1 MKKFILSMMLITF
14 FSISLF
20 GQTIEDFEKDF
31 INATKTEFSETDLNN
46 MYQKYSILL
55 EPYYDM
61 MELMENDEQI
71 VEYPLSKFKE
81 TASYKNNINIL
92 FNSKNDNQR
101 LLSYLVIAGAGDKK
115 FEKKLLE
122 RLKTEKSEANVIWA
136 GMTLM
141 LLKTKQTTA
150 LFDFLVEYE
159 DFGDAHM
166 LPLFI
171 QLDKE
176 SLQKTAYD
184 RINSKNVKAKILAA
198 QILSVTGKNKKT
210 EKLLLDAVR
219 NWDYSIKGYAIYS
232 IKELRIGNLKD
243 DFIPLLDNPQTRSIA
258 IQALANS
265 PTKED
270 VEFVNQL
277 LENEG
282 PVSEELLDGYFESKN
297 IENVKLWLNLV
308 STREIPKKYF
318 FVLDEQPLL
327 FSDELL
333 KDVQEALRTTKNI
346 QIQQH
351 LIKVLEGR
359 HDKDSMDIIF
369 AYLDSDDSSVRY
381 WTVYILK
388 GKQPVEVLNKLIEML
403 KNPEQREVSI
413 TNVLIENNID
423 SLQDIYEKIYQTDKS
438 RDWQSSSLKYLS
450 TFPKQNHKKIFLDI
464 LENPKSDFF
473 EKADA
478 CMGLANLKDESS
490 VDLIIQA
497 CEEQSAHSDYNA
509 RTFLVAL
516 SKIKGEKAR
525 KYIEKYKNSKEKMV
539 RNMANELLEGWDK

>member
-31 INATKTEFSETDLNN
+31 INATKTDFSETDLNN

-55 EPYYDM
+55 EPYYGM

-101 LLSYLVIAGAGDKK
+101 LLSYLVIAGAGDKN

-122 RLKTEKSEANVIWA
+122 RLKTEKTEANVIWA
-136 GMTLM
+136 GITLM
-141 LLKTKQTTA
+141 LLKSKQTTA

-166 LPLFI
+166 LPLYI

-184 RINSKNVKAKILAA
+184 RINSKNVKAKLLAA
-198 QILSVTGKNKKT
+198 QILSVTGNNKKT
-210 EKLLLDAVR
+210 EKLLRDAVK

-270 VEFVNQL
+270 VDFVNQL

-308 STREIPKKYF
+308 STREIPKNYYF
-318 FVLDEQPLL
+318 SVSEQPLL

-333 KDVQEALRTTKNI
+333 KDVQKALRTTKHVEI
-346 QIQQH
+346 QKY
-351 LIKVLEGR
+351 LIRVLEGR
-359 HDKDSMDIIF
+359 NDQESMDIIF
-369 AYLDSDDSSVRY
+369 AYLDSKDSSVRY
-381 WTVYILK
+381 WTVDILK
-388 GKQPVEVLNKLIEML
+388 GQQPVEVLNKLIEML
-403 KNPEQREVSI
+403 KNPEQRVVSI
-413 TNVLIENNID
+413 TDVLIENNIN

-450 TFPKQNHKKIFLDI
+450 TFPKQKHKKIFLDI

-473 EKADA
+473 AKADA
-478 CMGLANLKDESS
+478 SMGMANLKDESS
-490 VDLIIQA
+490 VDLIIKA
-497 CEEQSAHSDYNA
+497 CEEESAHSDYNA
-509 RTFLVAL
+509 RPYLIAL

-525 KYIEKYKNSKEKMV
+525 KYIEKYKNSKEKFIQDFV
-539 RNMANELLEGWDK
+539 KKLLVDWDN

>member
-1 MKKFILSMMLITF
+1 MILTTF
-14 FSISLF
+14 FSIALF
-20 GQTIEDFEKDF
+20 GQNIEDFEKDF
-31 INATKTEFSETDLNN
+31 INATRTEFTEADLDK
-46 MYQKYSILL
+46 MYESYSVFL

-81 TASYKNNINIL
+81 TASYKNNISIL

-122 RLKTEKSEANVIWA
+122 RLKTEKSEGNVIWA

-141 LLKTKQTTA
+141 LLKSKQTTA

-198 QILSVTGKNKKT
+198 QILSVTGNNKKT
-210 EKLLLDAVR
+210 EKLLRDAVK

-232 IKELRIGNLKD
+232 IKELRIGNLKN

-270 VEFVNQL
+270 VDFVNQL
-277 LENEG
+277 LDNKG
-282 PVSEELLDGYFESKN
+282 PVSEELLDGYYESKN
-297 IENVKLWLNLV
+297 IENVKLWLHLV
-308 STREIPKKYF
+308 STREIPENYF
-318 FVLDEQPLL
+318 FSVNEQPLL

-333 KDVQEALRTTKNI
+333 KDVQKALKTTKHI
-346 QIQQH
+346 QIQQY
-351 LIKVLEGR
+351 LISVLEGR
-359 HDKDSMDIIF
+359 SDKESMDIIF
-369 AYLDSDDSSVRY
+369 TYLDSKDSSVRY
-381 WTVYILK
+381 WTVDALK

-403 KNPEQREVSI
+403 KAPEQRVVSI
-413 TNVLIENNID
+413 TNVLIENKID
-423 SLQDIYEKIYQTDKS
+423 SLQTTYEKIYQTEKS
-438 RDWQSSSLKYLS
+438 LEWQRSSIEYLS
-450 TFPKQNHKKIFLDI
+450 TFPKQNHKKIFLEI
-464 LENPKSDFF
+464 LENAKEDSFI
-473 EKADA
+473 KMDA
-478 CMGLANLKDESS
+478 AMGLANLKDESS
-490 VDLIIQA
+490 VDAIIKT
-497 CEEQSAHSDYNA
+497 CEKESAHSDYNA
-509 RTFLVAL
+509 RTYLVAL
-516 SKIKGEKAR
+516 SKIKGEKAKR
-525 KYIEKYKNSKEKMV
+525 YIEKYKNSKENMV
-539 RNMANELLEGWDK
+539 KDLANELLAGWGK

>member
-1 MKKFILSMMLITF
+1 MMLITF

-31 INATKTEFSETDLNN
+31 INATRTEFTEADLDK
-46 MYQKYSILL
+46 MYESYSVFL

-71 VEYPLSKFKE
+71 VKYPLSKFKE

-101 LLSYLVIAGAGDKK
+101 LLSYLVIAGAGDKE

-122 RLKTEKSEANVIWA
+122 RLKTEKSEGNVIWA

-141 LLKTKQTTA
+141 LLKSKQTTA

-171 QLDKE
+171 ELDKE

-198 QILSVTGKNKKT
+198 QILSVTGNNEKT
-210 EKLLLDAVR
+210 EKLLRDAVK

-282 PVSEELLDGYFESKN
+282 PVSKELLDGYFESKN
-297 IENVKLWLNLV
+297 MENVKLWLHLV
-308 STREIPKKYF
+308 STKEIPESYF
-318 FVLDEQPLL
+318 FSTSDQPLL
-327 FSDELL
+327 FSDEVL
-333 KDVQEALRTTKNI
+333 KDVQETLRTTKNI
-346 QIQQH
+346 QIQKY

-359 HDKDSMDIIF
+359 NDKDSMDIIF
-369 AYLDSDDSSVRY
+369 SYLDSNDSSVRY
-381 WTVYILK
+381 WTVDILK

-403 KNPEQREVSI
+403 KNPEQRVVSI
-413 TNVLIENNID
+413 TGILIENNID

-438 RDWQSSSLKYLS
+438 RDWQSSSIEYLS
-450 TFPKQNHKKIFLDI
+450 NFPKQNHKKIFLEI

-473 EKADA
+473 AKADA
-478 CMGLANLKDESS
+478 SMGLANLKDESS
-490 VDLIIQA
+490 VDAIIKA
-497 CEEQSAHSDYNA
+497 CEEESAHSDYNA
-509 RTFLVAL
+509 RPYLIAL

-525 KYIEKYKNSKEKMV
+525 KYIEKYKNSKEKFIQDFV
-539 RNMANELLEGWDK
+539 EKLLVDWDN

>member
-1 MKKFILSMMLITF
+1 MKKFILSMILITF

-31 INATKTEFSETDLNN
+31 INATRTEFTKADLDKMYET
-46 MYQKYSILL
+46 YSVFL

-61 MELMENDEQI
+61 MELKENDEQI

-101 LLSYLVIAGAGDKK
+101 LLSYLVIAGAGDKN

-122 RLKTEKSEANVIWA
+122 RLKTEKSEVNVIWA
-136 GMTLM
+136 GITLM
-141 LLKTKQTTA
+141 LLKSKQTTA

-198 QILSVTGKNKKT
+198 QILSVTGNNEKT
-210 EKLLLDAVR
+210 EKLLRDAVK

-297 IENVKLWLNLV
+297 MENVKLWLNLV
-308 STREIPKKYF
+308 STREIPKNYYF
-318 FVLDEQPLL
+318 SVSEQPLL

-333 KDVQEALRTTKNI
+333 KDVQEALKTTRHTE
-346 QIQQH
+346 IQQY

-359 HDKDSMDIIF
+359 KDKESMDIIF
-369 AYLDSDDSSVRY
+369 TYLDSKDSSVRY
-381 WTVYILK
+381 WTVDILK
-388 GKQPVEVLNKLIEML
+388 GKQPVEVLNKLIDML
-403 KNPEQREVSI
+403 KNPEQRVVSI
-413 TNVLIENNID
+413 TGVLIENNID

-438 RDWQSSSLKYLS
+438 RDWQRSSIEYLS
-450 TFPKQNHKKIFLDI
+450 NFPKQKHKKIFLEI

-473 EKADA
+473 AKADA
-478 CMGLANLKDESS
+478 SMGLANLKDESS
-490 VDLIIQA
+490 VDAIIKA
-497 CEEQSAHSDYNA
+497 CEEESAHSDYNA
-509 RTFLVAL
+509 RPYLIAL
-516 SKIKGEKAR
+516 SKIKCEKAR
-525 KYIEKYKNSKEKMV
+525 KYIEKYTNSKEKIV
-539 RNMANELLEGWDK
+539 KDLAKELIAGWDN

>member
-31 INATKTEFSETDLNN
+31 INATRTEFTKADLDKMYET
-46 MYQKYSILL
+46 YSVFL

-61 MELMENDEQI
+61 MELKENDEQI

-101 LLSYLVIAGAGDKK
+101 LLSYLVIAGAGDKN

-122 RLKTEKSEANVIWA
+122 RLKTEKSEVNVIWA
-136 GMTLM
+136 GITLM
-141 LLKTKQTTA
+141 LLKSKQTTA

-198 QILSVTGKNKKT
+198 QILSVTGNNEKT
-210 EKLLLDAVR
+210 EKLLRDAVK

-297 IENVKLWLNLV
+297 MENVKLWLNLV
-308 STREIPKKYF
+308 STREIPKNYYF
-318 FVLDEQPLL
+318 SVSEQPLL

-333 KDVQEALRTTKNI
+333 KDVQEALKTTRHTE
-346 QIQQH
+346 IQQY

-359 HDKDSMDIIF
+359 KDKESMDIIF
-369 AYLDSDDSSVRY
+369 TYLDSKDSSVRY
-381 WTVYILK
+381 WTVDILK
-388 GKQPVEVLNKLIEML
+388 GKQPVEVLNKLIDML
-403 KNPEQREVSI
+403 KNPEQRVVSI
-413 TNVLIENNID
+413 TGVLIENNID

-438 RDWQSSSLKYLS
+438 RDWQRSSIEYLS
-450 TFPKQNHKKIFLDI
+450 NFPKQKHKKIFLEI

-473 EKADA
+473 AKADA
-478 CMGLANLKDESS
+478 SMGLANLKDESS
-490 VDLIIQA
+490 VDAIIKA
-497 CEEQSAHSDYNA
+497 CEEESAHSDYNA
-509 RTFLVAL
+509 RPYLIAL
-516 SKIKGEKAR
+516 SKIKCEKAR
-525 KYIEKYKNSKEKMV
+525 KYIEKYTNSKEKIV
-539 RNMANELLEGWDK
+539 KDLAKELIAGWDN